1 VVATDAPKCTCGGL
15 LRQVHQWMETCTVT
29 VWVCEWCGRRYS
41 WSAVAERQTSVKL
54 PAYPVTVR
62 LTRKARRRLQS
73 LQRSGD
79 LILVREG
86 DALFVVPIHVL

>member
-1 VVATDAPKCTCGGL
+1 VATDAPRCACGGV
-15 LRQVHQWMETCTVT
+15 LRQVHQWTETCTVT
-29 VWVCEWCGRRYS
+29 VWVCELCGRRYS
-41 WSAVAERQTSVKL
+41 WSAIAERQASVQL
-54 PAYPVTVR
+54 PAYLVTVR

-86 DALFVVPIHVL
+86 DALFVVPIHVA